1 MSDAQVSSQEHTSRK
16 NPISEQINRLIGCYT
31 SLNLC
36 WPGLDGQ
43 TVKNVPQPACK
54 VWSWPKWAQAIV
66 SQRSCNSHW
75 ACPIQTESQVDS
87 SFQLSSICSIW
98 SEDTPDMLYLHFG
111 SSGSYKVRLTM
122 HKGDTATDKQ
132 VILSN
137 WNPALKTR
145 EKEAI
150 DQSLTDTQWGEH
162 NDLSYQSRS
171 MI

>member
-1 MSDAQVSSQEHTSRK
+1 
-16 NPISEQINRLIGCYT
+16 
-31 SLNLC
+31 
-36 WPGLDGQ
+36 
-43 TVKNVPQPACK
+43 
-54 VWSWPKWAQAIV
+54 
-66 SQRSCNSHW
+66 
-75 ACPIQTESQVDS
+75 
-87 SFQLSSICSIW
+87 
-98 SEDTPDMLYLHFG
+98 
-111 SSGSYKVRLTM
+111 M